1 MPIEL
6 NPTQK
11 QDLFTIWNIA
21 AKRGLTPQ
29 QQRELGAIAY
39 AESTLR
45 RQAVNKSSGA
55 AGLFQLL
62 SSGYRTKAQQ
72 YGGLFDPRAN
82 TLAIINDY
90 VNYWKQHPNA
100 EPGAAGRDVERSGAG
115 ADFYAQ
121 PLAGVSR
128 YYSEWGQDPNVT
140 KEIAD
145 YTGHANALE
154 KQFQAVGNAPQLS
167 RQQEANIGRIVQQ
180 AMPASRGL
188 SLISGL
194 GELSQKMRDMDTG
207 PSLARQMGV
216 QQRQEQLRGILE
228 TNELARMKAMMPKQ
242 QVPGAPGSDI
252 AGPPAPSQGTLGVFP
267 KGTGSQ
273 FATVDAEGAPDRTG
287 QRHHA
292 AYDWMLGPD
301 KGVPALGSGV
311 VVEAKPSSGNSGQV
325 FGGTVKIQMADGR
338 VIVYRHV
345 NPGVKVG
352 QKVQAGQQVAAVT
365 RWADNPGSSHTHLE
379 LWKTLGG
386 GYHYENMLDPTQ
398 VFGK

>member
-1 MPIEL
+1 MPL
-6 NPTQK
+6 SPLQK
-11 QDLFTIWNIA
+11 QSLSTIWQIGQR
-21 AKRGLTPQ
+21 RGLNNQ
-29 QQRELGAIAY
+29 QLRELGAVAM
-39 AESTLR
+39 AESGLNPR
-45 RQAVNKSSGA
+45 AVNKSSGA

-62 SSGYRTKAQQ
+62 SQGYRTRAQQ
-72 YGGLFDPRAN
+72 YGGLFNPRAN

-100 EPGAAGRDVERSGAG
+100 EPGAAGRDVERSGQG
-115 ADFYAQ
+115 ASFYAQ
-121 PLAGVSR
+121 PLAGVSS

-167 RQQEANIGRIVQQ
+167 QQQEANIGRIVQQ

-194 GELSQKMRDMDTG
+194 GELSQKMQDMDRG
-207 PSLARQMGV
+207 PSLAHQMGV
-216 QQRQEQLRGILE
+216 QQRQEHLRGILE
-228 TNELARMKAMMPKQ
+228 TNELARMKAAMPNQ
-242 QVPGAPGSDI
+242 TPGAVGSDI
-252 AGPPAPSQGTLGVFP
+252 AGPPAPSGTMGVFP

-273 FATVDAEGAPDRTG
+273 FSTVDAEGAPDKTG

-301 KGVPALGSGV
+301 KGVPALGAGV

-352 QKVQAGQQVAAVT
+352 QKVTAGQQVAAVT

-379 LWKTLGG
+379 LWKSLGG
-386 GYHYENMLDPTQ
+386 GYNYENMLDPTKY
-398 VFGK
+398 FGK